1 LASTIAGALIILAGI
16 LVLLDR
22 LLGLEFRLFSWPLIV
37 LGVGAA
43 FFLGGFGSGASG
55 LVIPGT
61 IISGIAGILMWQN
74 ATGRWFS
81 WAYVWTL
88 IPGFVGLALFVF
100 SLVSPR
106 EGANKDVR
114 LASRWLM
121 GISLAL
127 FLVFTTFLSPMRW
140 FWAVLALALIGTGG
154 YLIIRSRRS
163 GQPAGKS

>member
-1 LASTIAGALIILAGI
+1 
-16 LVLLDR
+16 
-22 LLGLEFRLFSWPLIV
+22 
-37 LGVGAA
+37 
-43 FFLGGFGSGASG
+43 
-55 LVIPGT
+55 VIPGT